1 MLDIEHET
9 LMQMCRLSLTGGECN
24 HTESMAPLIC
34 NTANT
39 DYGRLVE
46 LKADLFIITHYV
58 VREDPH
64 ALTAHW
70 EAFHWTD
77 EYDKIRVDCGSEF
90 LHVYL
95 HENYRES
102 TLENVER
109 LVLAWMKTQEEEL

>member
-1 MLDIEHET
+1 MIDQSHET
-9 LMQMCRLSLTGGECN
+9 LMQICRLSLTGGECN

-46 LKADLFIITHYV
+46 LKADLFIVTHLAV
-58 VREDPH
+58 VNDHEVM
-64 ALTAHW
+64 
-70 EAFHWTD
+70 WTD
-77 EYDKIRVDCGSEF
+77 EYDKIRVDAGSEF

-95 HENYRES
+95 HENYRDS